1 MKAGGSRESRAV
13 QRACG
18 RVACGSGASGRN
30 SHRTPTFAED
40 FFTDFVV
47 TAFFAFVDP
56 FGRPRF
62 LGGPVATALGA
73 EAPFAL
79 FFDPTGRPRFFGFP
93 ADVALLA
100 GLFFDPFGR
109 PRFFGLPAFAL
120 LPPTLL
126 ALFVEP
132 FGRPRPRGRSAG
144 VCPLIP
150 LPTLRF
156 VLSFDPFGRPLPFLR
171 FDPSDDPFGRPRPS
185 ALTIVEECGGRLR
198 VQWWG
203 CGGMRCGWWR

>member
-1 MKAGGSRESRAV
+1 MNWIV
-13 QRACG
+13 T
-18 RVACGSGASGRN
+18 GSGCWPTRFAATMALTTPSSGTSGSTFSSFTMDTQSPTEIRFVDLVLASIDV
-30 SHRTPTFAED
+30 TPMRRRFGISESVSPRAPGGKSTVYVEVCFLTVYFFAED

-120 LPPTLL
+120 LPP
-126 ALFVEP
+126 P
-132 FGRPRPRGRSAG
+132 CSPCSRSPSGGRGRAEDQRA
-144 VCPLIP
+144 C
-150 LPTLRF
+150 
-156 VLSFDPFGRPLPFLR
+156 
-171 FDPSDDPFGRPRPS
+171 
-185 ALTIVEECGGRLR
+185 AL
-198 VQWWG
+198 
-203 CGGMRCGWWR
+203 